1 MEKVSS
7 ANEKLDAL
15 LTREEVTKI
24 ASQKMI
30 DVLDIN
36 LRSKLWENGKW
47 AAQALE
53 NKRIALWKKFCRQD
67 KKAAKLLEGEK
78 AEN

>member
-1 MEKVSS
+1 
-7 ANEKLDAL
+7 
-15 LTREEVTKI
+15 
-24 ASQKMI
+24 MI

-67 KKAAKLLEGEK
+67 KKAAKLLEREK